1 MSIITYDGK
10 QLAGDSRRSIKKW
23 NEKKQRYDRVIT
35 SDEAVKIEEIHD
47 SKVLFRGQ
55 VVLAV
60 ARCGNAKITGEV
72 LKKLKKGVDIEAY
85 YTKQLEDEEAKKRT
99 CSLLLVTPRS
109 LWHFK
114 LTKSKLVIYELEP
127 KPFAM
132 GSGVQEAI
140 FLMKTLKLTAEEA
153 AMAITLGFD
162 CCGGAI
168 QVMERDKWTGT
179 LALRKKPATNLS
191 GDERLVYLA
200 KSITRRFGPAV
211 KKAEA
216 RIEVKRTL
224 NKVATPTKTKA
235 RKQVA

>member
-10 QLAGDSRRSIKKW
+10 QLAADSRRSKKVW
-23 NEKKQRYDRVIT
+23 NEKKQRFDRVIT

-47 SKVLFRGQ
+47 PKVVFRNQ

-60 ARCGNAKITGEV
+60 ARCGNAAATKDL
-72 LKKLKKGVDIEAY
+72 LKRLKKGQDVEAFY
-85 YTKQLEDEEAKKRT
+85 QKQLGDPEAKKRN
-99 CSLLLVTPRS
+99 CSLLIITPRQ
-109 LWHFK
+109 LFHFK
-114 LTKSKLVIYELEP
+114 LTATKLVVYELEP

-140 FLMKTLKLTAEEA
+140 FLMNTLKLTAEEA

-168 QVMERDKWTGT
+168 QVMERDKWTGS
-179 LALRKKPATNLS
+179 LALRKKPASNLS
-191 GDERLVYLA
+191 SDERLVYLA
-200 KSITRRFGPAV
+200 NSITRRFGPAV

-216 RIEVKRTL
+216 RIEVKKAL
-224 NKVATPTKTKA
+224 VKVAAPPKTKTKKLTA
-235 RKQVA
+235 